1 MDTGDMEIGDLA
13 GSHWLAVEVGGRA
26 VLDGFRPSAAF
37 EDDGRVYGSTGI
49 NRFNATY
56 SLVGDELV
64 FGQAV
69 TTLMAGPPE
78 AMAQEHIWLEV
89 LSSVCRVRRDGEL
102 LVIAS
107 ASTGLVL
114 APVEPSGSTEL

>member
-1 MDTGDMEIGDLA
+1 MATGDLA
-13 GSHWLAVEVGGRA
+13 GSRWLAVEVAGQPA
-26 VLDGFRPSAAF
+26 LEEFRPSAAF
-37 EDDGRVYGSTGI
+37 EGDGRVYGSTGI

-78 AMAQEHIWLEV
+78 AMAQEHIWLQV

-102 LVIAS
+102 LVIDGAS
-107 ASTGLVL
+107 SALVL
-114 APVEPSGSTEL
+114 APDDGSESTEL